1 MLAKCCAITHE
12 RGIGGVVV
20 RKNIL
25 ALPVG
30 LLAAVIAS
38 GHVAAQSLPGVFAGK
53 TVTLIIG
60 FGTNSQYDLWGH
72 VVARHVG
79 KHLPGNPAIVTQNM
93 EGAGSYRAA
102 NFIYN
107 IAPKDGTSLAL
118 IARDAPLGP
127 LSGAPGARYDA
138 TKLSW
143 IGTPTVETN
152 VCIAYKSATVKTAQD
167 LLNKELIVGNSGAG
181 SSSNLY
187 PKALKGILGL
197 RFRVVSG
204 YPATGD
210 VLLAIERGEVEGIC
224 ESFDAIRLRRP
235 EWITTKTISILFQ
248 GGTKANPELTDVPL
262 ISELAHNEIDKQ
274 AIEFLYAGQAMGRP
288 FVAPPN
294 LPADR
299 LKMLRVAFMET
310 MTDPEFLAEARQ
322 RHLAIEPKSGE
333 ELEALITKAYATPK
347 PIIDRVGQL
356 IK

>member
-1 MLAKCCAITHE
+1 MEIVQTQN
-12 RGIGGVVV
+12 GGVVV
-20 RKNIL
+20 KKNIL

-30 LLAAVIAS
+30 LLTAVIAS
-38 GHVAAQSLPGVFAGK
+38 GHVAAQSLPGAFAGK

-60 FGTNSQYDLWGH
+60 FGTNSQYDLWGR

-79 KHLPGNPAIVTQNM
+79 RHLPGNPAVTTQNM

-107 IAPKDGTSLAL
+107 IAPKDGTSIAL
-118 IARDAPLGP
+118 IGRDAPLGP
-127 LSGAPGARYDA
+127 LSAAPGARYDA

-152 VCIAYKSATVKTAQD
+152 VCIAYKNATVKTAQD
-167 LLNKELIVGNSGAG
+167 LLNKELVVGDAGAG
-181 SSSNLY
+181 SSSSLY

-197 RFRVVSG
+197 RFRVISG

-210 VLLAIERGEVEGIC
+210 VLLAMERGEVEGIC

-248 GGTKANPELTDVPL
+248 GGTKPNPKLTDVPL
-262 ISELAHNEIDKQ
+262 ISALAHNEIDKQ
-274 AIEFLYAGQAMGRP
+274 AIEFLNAGQGMGRP

-322 RHLAIEPKSGE
+322 RQLAIEPKSGE
-333 ELEALITKAYATPK
+333 DLEALITKAYATPK
-347 PIIDRVGQL
+347 PIIERVGQF